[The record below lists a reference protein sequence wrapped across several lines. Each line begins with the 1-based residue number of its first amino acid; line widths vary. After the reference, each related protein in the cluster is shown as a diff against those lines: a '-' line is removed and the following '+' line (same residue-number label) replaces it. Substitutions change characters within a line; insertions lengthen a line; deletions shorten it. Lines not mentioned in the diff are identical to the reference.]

1 MDKILTIA
9 WNMVKRTIGSR
20 NGLLTYILLPCIVV
34 SVIVAIS
41 GSMGERPT
49 TILYSNMDDGA
60 AGKHLLTE
68 LENTGDY
75 KLVEKTDEDNLR
87 ESIIDQNG
95 ESRCFDTAKLHLRT
109 ACWRR
114 AAN

>member
-20 NGLLTYILLPCIVV
+20 NGLLSYILLPCLVV
-34 SVIVAIS
+34 AGVVAIS
-41 GSMGERPT
+41 GSMGERPAA
-49 TILYSNMDDGA
+49 ILYSNMDDGA

-75 KLVEKTDEDNLR
+75 KLVEKTDEADLR
-87 ESIIDQNG
+87 RVLSI
-95 ESRCFDTAKLHLRT
+95 RT
-109 ACWRR
+109 EKPVF
-114 AAN
+114 